1 MYISSRTP
9 DGEMGNCPMCG
20 AHICMESSWPSGDAP
35 CPACGCLVWFPS
47 NSIDCQ
53 FGDSPTA
60 ALDSRSL
67 EICSGPT
74 VDGSTPNFALQCCQL
89 LAAFLFVI
97 ASMILLAAGLV
108 DSCWHARASSEMIGW
123 PGLCLIVVSMV
134 GLFYSGEFD
143 DRQVTQITPGQA
155 LDVVQRRSNL
165 ERLRKLTLAGRSSK
179 DAIQLGDSTID
190 EHPMRDR
197 SLDG

>member
-9 DGEMGNCPMCG
+9 EGELGRCPMCG
-20 AHICMESSWPSGDAP
+20 AHICIEPSWPPGDAP
-35 CPACGCLVWFPS
+35 CPSCGCLVWFPS
-47 NSIDCQ
+47 SSFNCQLGDFSIAS
-53 FGDSPTA
+53 F
-60 ALDSRSL
+60 DSRSL
-67 EICSGPT
+67 EIFSGPT

-108 DSCWHARASSEMIGW
+108 DSCWHARALSEMIGW

-134 GLFYSGEFD
+134 GLYYSGAFD

-155 LDVVQRRSNL
+155 LDVVRCRSNL
-165 ERLRKLTLAGRSSK
+165 ERLRKLTLAGRDAK
-179 DAIQLGDSTID
+179 DAIRFGDSTID

-197 SLDG
+197 LLDG